1 VLGFVVYQSVCVICS
16 VTNGEVRFAS
26 DDCSKRVKVTLQ
38 VNEVTVTARSSNG
51 SIDNFFL

>member
-1 VLGFVVYQSVCVICS
+1 MLGFVVYQSVCVICS